1 MLVPA
6 VVPEARAVELRLR
19 AVRDDEL
26 LVFRGRGRGRVLLGP
41 GRLVGAPLPE
51 DVLEVGLLEVAAP
64 ALLEAE
70 GDLPFRLEDLVD
82 EHGPGV
88 AVAAHLRLVLAGGA
102 ERGEGE
108 WHLPCCC
115 FACLIALIAVIGGFA
130 SLIA

>member
-1 MLVPA
+1 MAASADECWFRQSCQKPA
-6 VVPEARAVELRLR
+6 PSSCAC
-19 AVRDDEL
+19 VRSATTSSSSFPR
-26 LVFRGRGRGRVLLGP
+26 VFLLGL

-70 GDLPFRLEDLVD
+70 ADLPFRLEDLVD

-88 AVAAHLRLVLAGGA
+88 AVAAHLRLVLAGRA

-108 WHLPCCC
+108 RYL
-115 FACLIALIAVIGGFA
+115 L
-130 SLIA
+130 